1 MAAFDE
7 RYKISVGLQLEQEIQ
22 LEQQADV
29 LKPVDELVAEAN
41 AMSQL
46 TADDQV
52 GTAEDVN

>member
-1 MAAFDE
+1 VAAFDE

-22 LEQQADV
+22 LEQEADG

>member
-1 MAAFDE
+1 MAAFDD

-22 LEQQADV
+22 LEQEADG
-29 LKPVDELVAEAN
+29 LKSVDELVAEAN

>member
-22 LEQQADV
+22 LEQEADG
-29 LKPVDELVAEAN
+29 LKSVDELVAEAN

>member
-22 LEQQADV
+22 LEQEADG

>member
-22 LEQQADV
+22 LEQEADG

-41 AMSQL
+41 AISQL

>member
-1 MAAFDE
+1 VAAFDE

-22 LEQQADV
+22 LEQEADG

-41 AMSQL
+41 AISQL